1 MKLLRDHIILELLPE
16 RGGGI
21 ARFAFDELEIFRP
34 LVANDASPL
43 GLSCFPL
50 VPFSGRI
57 ARGIFCAGE
66 QVLGLPINFKD
77 EPLHAIHGHGW
88 QAPWQITAH
97 EASSATMRFDY
108 DAGDWPWAYRAEQGI
123 HLHESG
129 YRHELSVQNLGDAP
143 MPTGLGLHPYFP
155 RAGASIATRFSARWA
170 IDEARLPSQLEP
182 IVGEIDWFGG
192 SLIDAGFERQ
202 SGPIKLSWPTHTL
215 SITPNADLNHTVIY
229 IPPGENFFCIEPVS
243 HVANAVNHGGMR
255 WLAPRE
261 VWNTSVDFSVTRVKD
276 EL

>member
-1 MKLLRDHIILELLPE
+1 MKLTLNNITLEILPE

-34 LVANDASPL
+34 LVANDTSPL
-43 GLSCFPL
+43 GLSCFAL

-57 ARGIFCAGE
+57 AHGAFLADE
-66 QVLGLPINFKD
+66 QFITLPINFSD

-88 QAPWQITAH
+88 QAAWHITAH
-97 EASSATMRFDY
+97 DASRATMRFDH
-108 DAGDWPWAYRAEQGI
+108 DADEWPWAYRAEQRI

-129 YRHELSVQNLGDAP
+129 YSHELSVQNLGDTP

-155 RAGASIATRFSARWA
+155 RAGASIDTSFSARWA
-170 IDEARLPSQLEP
+170 IGKTRLPTRLEP
-182 IVGEIDWFGG
+182 VVGEIDWFGG
-192 SLIDAGFERQ
+192 ALIDTCFERQ
-202 SGPIKLSWPTHTL
+202 SAAIGLSWPTYML

-229 IPPGENFFCIEPVS
+229 IPPGEDYFCVEPVS
-243 HVANAVNHGGMR
+243 HVANAINHGGMR

-261 VWNTSVDFSVTRVKD
+261 TWTTAVNFSVTRL
-276 EL
+276 EHHL